1 MIPYTLFFITT
12 VYALTVAVVLLDFFE
27 SRLLKD
33 ALDNAIKCKK
43 QVLCV
48 HLFKVLAE
56 VAIIWL
62 IIAFFGQIWMGWIS
76 F

>member
-1 MIPYTLFFITT
+1 MIPYTLFFVAT

-27 SRLLKD
+27 SRFLKE
-33 ALDNAIKCKK
+33 ALDSTIKTNR
-43 QVLCV
+43 QVLYL
-48 HLFKVLAE
+48 HLFKILAE